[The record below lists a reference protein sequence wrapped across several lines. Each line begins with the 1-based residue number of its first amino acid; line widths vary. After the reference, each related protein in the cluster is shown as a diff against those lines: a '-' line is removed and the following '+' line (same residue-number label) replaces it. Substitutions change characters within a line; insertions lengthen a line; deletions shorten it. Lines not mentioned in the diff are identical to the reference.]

1 MSKLSGTSF
10 GNLYGTSGTTFP
22 DNTTGE
28 ISEGDMRTFGKD
40 IQDSFLNITDHL
52 LDEDDMASNSATKVP
67 SQQSVKAYVNI
78 RDAVTASGTNTY
90 TATITPAPAAYVSGK
105 IYAIKFTNANTGAAT
120 INLNSLG
127 AKSIKK
133 NGSTDLGSGDI
144 SAGQIYLLAYDGT
157 NFQVTSSIGGGG
169 TTLAAGVYTP
179 TLTGVSNIGAVV
191 VQGVDWPYMRVGSVV
206 TVSGQINIDP
216 TASATTTTVRIS
228 LPIASNFTNDNSGC
242 AGTMVETGGA
252 SNVGAIR
259 PDSTNNEALIIFV
272 PTATNAK
279 SYSLMFT
286 YSII

>member
-1 MSKLSGTSF
+1 MAQRDI
-10 GNLYGTSGTTFP
+10 TTFKSTKNSRFS
-22 DNTTGE
+22 DNSSGS
-28 ISEGDMRTFGKD
+28 ISEGDSRDMFEDTA
-40 IQDSFLNITDHL
+40 DSFLNITDHL
-52 LDEDDMASNSATKVP
+52 IDEDDMASDSATKVP

-78 RDAVTASGTNTY
+78 RDVVTASGTDTY

-105 IYAIKFTNANTGAAT
+105 IYAVKFTNANTGAAT

-133 NGSTDLGSGDI
+133 NGSTALGSGDI
-144 SAGQIYLLAYDGT
+144 SAGQVYLLAYDGT

-169 TTLAAGVYTP
+169 TTLASGVYTP
-179 TLTGVSNIGAVV
+179 TLTGVLNVGAVV
-191 VQGVDWPYMRVGSVV
+191 VQGADWPYMRVGSVV

-216 TASATTTTVRIS
+216 VASATTTTVRIS
-228 LPIASNFTNDNSGC
+228 LPIASNFANDNSGC

-259 PDSTNNEALIIFV
+259 PDSTNDEALIFFV

-279 SYSLMFT
+279 SYSLTFT